1 MKTMPI
7 KSFQKPLLFL
17 AGMSLYF
24 LFSNISTGEEIEAKQ
39 VPELTASVCVGDGVG
54 QNRELAKARAQEP
67 TIYVFIQNEYWDRP
81 IARLLRE
88 LDTQMNQNVT
98 GGHIIAVWLSDR
110 ELDRLKDHLPRVQQS
125 IKLKTTTYAV
135 WPGDAFGP
143 ADWNL
148 NRDDHITVLSARDGK
163 ILDRHAFRSTNEGDA
178 PKIMKAFQN
187 ATK

>member
-1 MKTMPI
+1 MKTI
-7 KSFQKPLLFL
+7 SRVNLHNSVRFL

-24 LFSNISTGEEIEAKQ
+24 LFSNISTAEEMEAKQ
-39 VPELTASVCVGDGVG
+39 VPELTASVCVGEGVG
-54 QNRELAKARAQEP
+54 QNRELAKIRAQEP
-67 TIYVFIQNEYWDRP
+67 TLYVFIQNEYWDRP

-110 ELDRLKDHLPRVQQS
+110 ELDRLKEHLPRVQQS
-125 IKLKTTTYAV
+125 IKLATTTYAV

-148 NRDDHITVLSARDGK
+148 NRDDHITVISARDGK